1 LRFIQKGNCFKPLRL
16 LMIMPSPLN
25 KINELIPYLPSKDIT
40 FAQKFVAKR
49 DWEALKDLT
58 WSSYQIVERAQ
69 QKEIPPAKYA
79 NLDLDKI
86 RELALLCNEYYYLI
100 YPEDLEPKDDN
111 FNDVEEEF

>member
-1 LRFIQKGNCFKPLRL
+1 
-16 LMIMPSPLN
+16 MPNPLN
-25 KINELIPYLPSKDIT
+25 KINELIPYLPKKDISY
-40 FAQKFVAKR
+40 AQKFIAKR

-58 WSSYQIVERAQ
+58 WSSYQIVEKAQ
-69 QKEIPPAKYA
+69 RKELPSKYA

-100 YPEDLEPKDDN
+100 YPEDLEPKDDD